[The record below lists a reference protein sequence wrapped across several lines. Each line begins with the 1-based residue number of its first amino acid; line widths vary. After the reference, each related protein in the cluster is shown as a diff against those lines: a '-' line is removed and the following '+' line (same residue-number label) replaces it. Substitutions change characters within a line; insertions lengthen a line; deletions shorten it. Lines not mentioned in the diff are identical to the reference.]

1 MPSPS
6 TERVTLLVAHGSRN
20 PLSAAAHQELCAAV
34 AERSSTVAG
43 GPVEVRPAYLELSSP
58 SIPDAI
64 DAAVQQGATSIR
76 VLPHFLGPG
85 NHVMVD
91 IPALV
96 DEARTRHPGVDIDLA
111 EHLGADPALVDLL
124 AARVVG

>member
-1 MPSPS
+1 M
-6 TERVTLLVAHGSRN
+6 AHGSRN

-34 AERSSTVAG
+34 AERSSAVAG
-43 GPVEVRPAYLELSSP
+43 APIEVRPAYLELSSP

-64 DAAVQQGATSIR
+64 DGAVQQGATSIR

-96 DEARTRHPGVDIDLA
+96 DEARTRHPGVDIELA

-124 AARVVG
+124 ATRVVG